1 MQTNETRFLCTL
13 CGYIHKGAAPPDKC
27 PVCGATSELFEIQ
40 DEPKPTNQDVDSQWI
55 CMTCGYVHSG
65 PTPPETCP
73 VCGVGPDQF
82 EPYTQDASPDSQALQ
97 NLSIVIL
104 GAGIAGVSAAESI
117 RGAAP
122 AARVTLVSN
131 EPGLPYFRLNLTRYL
146 AGEIASNELYIHPE
160 QWYRDNNIELRASA
174 ELTGFD
180 PKKKQLT
187 LNQKELLTYD
197 RLILAMGTHAFIPPI
212 PGADLENVTPLRT
225 LQDADF
231 ILGKIRPGLRC
242 VIIGGGVLGLE
253 AAGSLA
259 KRDVNVTVLEGFS
272 WLMSQQLNRAG
283 GDFLTDHV
291 KKLGIS
297 IRTDARIASIDGAEQ
312 VNGVVLENGEHLQAD
327 LVIISAG
334 VRPNSLMPLQ
344 AGLSVNRGVIVDDYL
359 RTKNEDIFAAG
370 DLSEHRGV
378 CYGLWTPAQL
388 QGKIAGLNAV
398 GGQMEFSGIPRSN
411 GLKVLNF
418 DLFSIGKVNPDDA
431 DYITFENGENGHY
444 RYFVFRDEQLVG
456 AVLMGDT
463 SLAASV
469 KRLIETKTSCATVLN
484 GNPDTGKITAF
495 IKAA

>member
-1 MQTNETRFLCTL
+1 MQTNETSFLCTL
-13 CGYIHKGAAPPDKC
+13 CGYIHKGAAPPDSC

-40 DEPKPTNQDVDSQWI
+40 DESKSSNQETAASQWI
-55 CMTCGYVHSG
+55 CTVCGYIYSG

-73 VCGVGPDQF
+73 VCGVGSDQF
-82 EPYTQDASPDSQALQ
+82 KPYTQDASPDSQALQ

-104 GAGIAGVSAAESI
+104 GAGIAGISAAESI

-122 AARVTLVSN
+122 AAKITIVSN
-131 EPGLPYFRLNLTRYL
+131 EPGLPYFRLSLTRYL

-160 QWYRDNNIELRASA
+160 QWYRDNNIELRAA
-174 ELTGFD
+174 ELTGLD
-180 PKKKQLT
+180 PEQKQLT
-187 LNQKELLTYD
+187 LNQEDILTYD

-212 PGADLENVTPLRT
+212 PGAELENVTPLRS
-225 LQDADF
+225 LRDADF
-231 ILGKIRPGLRC
+231 ILDQIRPGLRC

-259 KRDVNVTVLEGFS
+259 KHDVNVTVLEGFS

-283 GDFLTDHV
+283 GDFLADHI

-297 IRTDARIASIDGAEQ
+297 IRTYARISSIEGAKQ
-312 VNGVVLENGEHLQAD
+312 VNSVVLENGDHIPAD

-334 VRPNSLMPLQ
+334 VRPNTSVPLQ
-344 AGLSVNRGVIVDDYL
+344 ANLTVNRGVIVDDYL
-359 RTKNEDIFAAG
+359 RTNSEDIFAAG

-418 DLFSIGKVNPDDA
+418 DLFSIGKVNPDGA
-431 DYITFENGENGHY
+431 DHMTFEDRENSHY
-444 RYFVFRDEQLVG
+444 RYFVFRDAQLVG

-469 KRLIETKTSCATVLN
+469 KRLIETKASCADILN
-484 GNPDTGKITAF
+484 DNPDAGKIAAF
-495 IKAA
+495 IKAG